1 MYLAEYLSLETE
13 AMQDSITKCFKN
25 EGLLDEARL
34 QSTYER
40 ATRLLGNVAAVVP
53 DEVEEEEDL
62 GPIEN
67 EEVLEVA
74 AELDDTS
81 FFDIGIE
88 GGKEGDS
95 SDDEE
100 EENHEAEVEEEEEEE
115 IEVPIIQKRQRK
127 ANTAFVSATA

>member
-1 MYLAEYLSLETE
+1 LSEPFLYSYL
-13 AMQDSITKCFKN
+13 
-25 EGLLDEARL
+25 
-34 QSTYER
+34 
-40 ATRLLGNVAAVVP
+40 RLLGNVAAVVP

-62 GPIEN
+62 GPIED

-100 EENHEAEVEEEEEEE
+100 EEYDKAEEVEEEEEEE
-115 IEVPIIQKRQRK
+115 VEVPIIQKRQRK
-127 ANTAFVSATA
+127 ANTMIGGVRKAKYSIC